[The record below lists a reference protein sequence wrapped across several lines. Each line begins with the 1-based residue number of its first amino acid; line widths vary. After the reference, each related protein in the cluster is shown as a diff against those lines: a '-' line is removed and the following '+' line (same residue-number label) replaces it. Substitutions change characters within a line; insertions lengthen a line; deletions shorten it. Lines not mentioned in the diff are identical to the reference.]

1 MGEVIP
7 FIPRTAPKLAETLE
21 QQAVN
26 IIGGLSLD
34 TTPETLLTFYESSLG
49 FVPSEYVAPDE
60 DGA

>member
-1 MGEVIP
+1 MGEVVQ
-7 FIPRTAPKLAETLE
+7 FVPRSCKPKAETLE

-34 TTPETLLTFYESSLG
+34 CDPETLLTFYESSLG
-49 FVPSEYVAPDE
+49 FVPFEYVAPDE